1 MSRQLT
7 FSGKLQQIPWRDAE
21 KLSGPFGIDEGLE
34 RAEIVVHA
42 PSILSFYDFAGCER

>member
-21 KLSGPFGIDEGLE
+21 KLGSPFGVNEGFE
-34 RAEIVVHA
+34 RA
-42 PSILSFYDFAGCER
+42 

>member
-1 MSRQLT
+1 MSRELT

-21 KLSGPFGIDEGLE
+21 KLGSPFGIDEGLE

-42 PSILSFYDFAGCER
+42 RSILIFSDFAG